1 LNTVHLGD
9 ESDSAAVATAASP
22 LPGWIAASEEL
33 ARAYGLAA
41 SAHASQHRA
50 TDGAP
55 FLDHVVE
62 VATFLHGAGFDEE
75 LVTAG
80 LLHDAVER
88 GTLTEEHLLRE
99 MGDTVSSL
107 VLSLTEDSSIES
119 FEERK
124 AALREQVRASGPRA
138 ITVFAA
144 DKLSDINGLRR
155 GIDRFGDEIEK
166 RMGTTVDGMA
176 SHYRESVEMIEVSQP
191 RSTFIPALHAR
202 LEELDAYASAK
213 R

>member
-1 LNTVHLGD
+1 MNAAHLGD
-9 ESDSAAVATAASP
+9 ESNPVALATEASSRTA
-22 LPGWIAASEEL
+22 WIAGSQQL
-33 ARAYGLAA
+33 ARAYDLAA
-41 SAHASQHRA
+41 EAHASQHRA

-62 VATFLHGAGFDEE
+62 VATFLQDAGFGEE

-88 GTLTEEHLLRE
+88 GTLTEERLRRE

-119 FEERK
+119 FDERK
-124 AALREQVRASGPRA
+124 AALREQVRASGTRA
-138 ITVFAA
+138 ITIFAA

-155 GIDRFGDEIEK
+155 GIDRFGDETEK

-176 SHYRESVEMIEVSQP
+176 SHYHESVEMIEASQP

-202 LEELDAYASAK
+202 LEELDAYAAK